1 MILVHSSQ
9 MQEFTLLNISNYVEN
24 PIANF
29 CISKYEHKRI
39 YSLDELMPDI
49 QKLKHSKYVLEHNC
63 GMSLLGDQLR
73 LYLASK
79 QDNFLYVDADCYI
92 PDFSEILSHKNC
104 TYYDDFGRI
113 NNGTFFYSQHDC
125 DFNNYYLNL
134 YNTVP
139 EKDYQLFNTDFFKKY
154 PYKLDLKNKK
164 SGDMDLIKVKYHHF
178 MISKF
183 YYFKKFYPNIDTIY
197 YIKEPHSLFSVPSVY
212 WRMFEDYKSFIMN
225 TSNGKVWHYNT
236 VNCLI
241 PQDDLIRLFKEQ
253 MNYTFQKQLKYV
265 EM

>member
-1 MILVHSSQ
+1 MIMVHSSQ
-9 MQEFTLLNISNYVEN
+9 MQEFTLLNISNYIEN

-29 CISKYEHKRI
+29 CISKYEHKKI
-39 YSLDELMPDI
+39 YTLDDVMPDI

-92 PDFSEILSHKNC
+92 PDFSEILSYKNC
-104 TYYDDFGRI
+104 TCYDDFGRI
-113 NNGTFFYSQHDC
+113 ANGTFFYSQHDC
-125 DFNNYYLNL
+125 EFNNYYLNL
-134 YNTVP
+134 YNTVL
-139 EKDYQLFNTDFFKKY
+139 ENDYRLCNTDFFRKY

-164 SGDMDLIKVKYHHF
+164 SGDMDLIKVKCHHF

-183 YYFKKFYPNIDTIY
+183 YYFKKFYPGADTIF
-197 YIKEPHSLFSVPSVY
+197 YIKEPHPVFNIPEVY
-212 WRMFEDYKSFIMN
+212 WRMFEDFSSFIMN
-225 TSNGKVWHYNT
+225 TSNGTVWHYNT
-236 VNCLI
+236 VNCVI

-253 MNYTFQKQLKYV
+253 MNYTYQKQLKFV